1 MALNNSQYNE
11 VMRDYERQQLKN
23 RHEQQ
28 RRIEEIY
35 ERIPQIRALDEEIRS
50 QGAASA
56 RQALGGDRKAG
67 SRFRSVLA
75 DLREQKQ
82 VLLAAAGYPADYMDL
97 QYRCPECQD
106 TGYAKG
112 HRCHCFEQART
123 RILYAQSNIRQI
135 LQRENFDTLSYEWY
149 DKKERLEPLGAT
161 QLDYMRTVVRRCQ
174 EFAADFPRGGQNLL
188 FTGSTGVGK
197 TFLTNC
203 IAKALIDRYFS
214 VIYLTSQDLF
224 EMTSRYKFGREPQE
238 GAEEAFRQILECDML
253 IIDDLGT
260 EVNNTFVSSQLF
272 YCINERINRQKGT
285 IISTNLSM
293 GMLRDTYSDRVTSRI
308 MSHYAAIPLY
318 GEDIRIRKT
327 YGNSSNRSARSPR

>member
-82 VLLAAAGYPADYMDL
+82 VLLAAAGYPTDYMDL

-149 DKKERLEPLGAT
+149 DNKERLEPLRAT
-161 QLDYMRTVVRRCQ
+161 QLEYMRTVMRRCQ

-293 GMLRDTYSDRVTSRI
+293 GMLRDTYSYRVTSRI

-327 YGNSSNRSARSPR
+327 YGYISNMSARSSR